1 MLRGDSHHAGGR
13 KVIIWYMGKFGHGQ
27 RGTRKKKKKMV
38 VCLKRLI
45 RGAASQ
51 DAEERCAA
59 VLAARLAWS
68 YQLQVLENV
77 L

>member
-1 MLRGDSHHAGGR
+1 MLRGDSHHAGG
-13 KVIIWYMGKFGHGQ
+13 KKGDHLVHGEIAEEY
-27 RGTRKKKKKMV
+27 
-38 VCLKRLI
+38 VCLKVGLI

-68 YQLQVLENV
+68 YQLQVLEKV

>member
-1 MLRGDSHHAGGR
+1 
-13 KVIIWYMGKFGHGQ
+13 
-27 RGTRKKKKKMV
+27 MV
-38 VCLKRLI
+38 VCLTRLI